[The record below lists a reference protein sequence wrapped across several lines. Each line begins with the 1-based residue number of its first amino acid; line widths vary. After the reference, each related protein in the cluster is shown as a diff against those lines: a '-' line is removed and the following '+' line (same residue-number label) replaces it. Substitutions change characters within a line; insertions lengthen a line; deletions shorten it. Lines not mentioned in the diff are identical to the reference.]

1 MKITDLFRRKSA
13 TTQSMTVQQLLDF
26 LGIAETDSSVLSEA
40 TYYACIKVLSEAIGK
55 LPLKLQIATDTQ
67 GIRVAREHRYYRMLN
82 ERPNRYMS
90 ASVFWAVMEMHR
102 NHYGNAYAYIDTQ
115 TDPKKPQLLPLDP
128 GCMKV
133 VYDNAG
139 LFGNP
144 NVYYYYST
152 AKGARVFMSE
162 ELLHFKAHHTEAGL
176 VGIPVKDQ
184 LSATIQGNNKAQ
196 ALVNKLYD
204 NGMTGKTVLQ
214 YTSGIKDESVDAMAK
229 GIQEYIDG
237 KKKGKGVETVVPLP
251 LGLTLTPLNLKLT
264 DSQFLEL
271 KQLSALQIASA
282 FGVRPYQ
289 IGDYTK
295 SSYAS
300 AEAQQLSFLIDT
312 LLFIIKSYE
321 EEIGFKLL
329 TDEEEAAGMHAK
341 FNTAVL
347 LRADQR
353 TQMETLSTAVNS
365 FLLTPNEAR
374 EMIDK
379 PAKPGG
385 DALLGNGASI
395 PVQYAGSQYITTA
408 REEEKAWLKEIITE
422 ALSSQ
427 KA

>member
-67 GIRVAREHRYYRMLN
+67 GIKVAREHRYYRMLN
-82 ERPNRYMS
+82 ERPNKYMS
-90 ASVFWAVMEMHR
+90 ATVFWAAMEMHR
-102 NHYGNAYAYIDTQ
+102 NHSGNAYAYIDTQ
-115 TDPKKPQLLPLDP
+115 NPKKPQLLPLDP

-139 LFGNP
+139 LFGDP

-152 AKGARVFMSE
+152 SKGARVFMSE
-162 ELLHFKAHHTEAGL
+162 ELLHFKSHHTEAGL
-176 VGIPVKDQ
+176 VGIPVRDQ

-214 YTSGIKDESVDAMAK
+214 YTGNIKDESVEAMAK

-251 LGLTLTPLNLKLT
+251 LGLTLTPLDLKLT

-312 LLFIIKSYE
+312 LLFIIKGYE
-321 EEIGFKLL
+321 EEIGYKLL

-353 TQMETLSTAVNS
+353 TQIETLSTAVNS
-365 FLLTPNEAR
+365 FLYTPNEAR
-374 EMIDK
+374 AKLDL

-395 PVQYAGSQYITTA
+395 PVQYAGSQYTTTA
-408 REEEKAWLKEIITE
+408 REEEKTWLKEIITE

-427 KA
+427 PA

>member
-55 LPLKLQIATDTQ
+55 LPLKLQIATDSQ

-82 ERPNRYMS
+82 ERPNKYMS

-162 ELLHFKAHHTEAGL
+162 ELLHFKSHHTEAGL

-321 EEIGFKLL
+321 EEIGYKLL

-427 KA
+427 TA

>member
-26 LGIAETDSSVLSEA
+26 LGIAETDSAELSEA

-67 GIRVAREHRYYRMLN
+67 GIKVAREHRYYRMLN
-82 ERPNRYMS
+82 ERPNKYMS
-90 ASVFWAVMEMHR
+90 ATVFWAAMEMYR

-115 TDPKKPQLLPLDP
+115 NPKKPQLLPLDP
-128 GCMKV
+128 GCMRV

-139 LFGNP
+139 LFGDP

-152 AKGARVFMSE
+152 SKGAHVFMSE
-162 ELLHFKAHHTEAGL
+162 ELLHFKSHHTEAGL

-214 YTSGIKDESVDAMAK
+214 YTSGIKDASVDAMAK

-312 LLFIIKSYE
+312 LLFIIKGYE
-321 EEIGFKLL
+321 EEIGYKLL

-353 TQMETLSTAVNS
+353 TQIETLSTAVNS
-365 FLLTPNEAR
+365 FLYTPNEAR
-374 EMIDK
+374 AKLDL

-395 PVQYAGSQYITTA
+395 PVEYAGSQYTTTA

-427 KA
+427 TA